1 MRDGVWT
8 GTHRHGNRDERR
20 PAPTMRADVPGGTA
34 AVVATW
40 LLGLSGGD
48 VRAVTAY
55 GVVLVVASFLAVL
68 ARPARPTPFPESGEE
83 AQR

>member
-1 MRDGVWT
+1 
-8 GTHRHGNRDERR
+8 
-20 PAPTMRADVPGGTA
+20 
-34 AVVATW
+34 VVATW

-68 ARPARPTPFPESGEE
+68 ARPARPTPFPESGAE